1 MLTLINTNRMV
12 PPIAPIGLEYV
23 AEAVQDQGIEVEV
36 LDLCLCEDPDATLAA
51 YFPRRSPALV
61 GLSFR
66 NADDCFWPSAKW
78 FVPAL
83 ADLVQR
89 LRGLTD
95 APIAL
100 GGVGFSAFAERTVDH
115 TGADFGVHGD
125 GEGAAVALYRQ
136 LHGRQA
142 FETVDG
148 LLWRRDGQLVANQP
162 AWPEQVSLPTRR
174 RAVDNATYFTKGGQC
189 GFETKRG
196 CNRRC
201 LYCADPLS
209 KGTCVRLRPPA
220 EVADEVESLL
230 AQGIDVL
237 HTCDAEFNLPRSHA
251 LAVCEEFTRRALG
264 EKVRWYTYLAVT
276 PFDAE
281 LAGTMRRAG
290 CVGINFTGD
299 SASAAMLETYR
310 QPHRA
315 ADLENAVRLCRQH
328 GIKVMIDLMLGGP
341 GETPETVATTIDF
354 IKRIDP
360 DCAGASLGIRIY
372 PGTGM
377 VDVVSSEGPL
387 ESNPALRRKYAGPF
401 DFFQPTFY
409 ISRHLGSNPARLV
422 KELMAGD
429 ERFFEP
435 MEEQPDAAATD
446 HNYND
451 NTELADAI
459 RAGARGAYWDILHRL
474 RRA

>member
-1 MLTLINTNRMV
+1 MLTLVNTNRMV

-36 LDLCLCEDPDATLAA
+36 LDLGLCDDPEAA
-51 YFPRRSPALV
+51 LTEYFSSHTPALV

-78 FVPAL
+78 FVPTL

-100 GGVGFSAFAERTVDH
+100 GGVGFSTFAERIVGY

-125 GEGAAVALYRQ
+125 GEQATVSLYRELQ
-136 LHGRQA
+136 NGRA

-148 LLWRRDGQLVANQP
+148 LLWQRDGRIVKNRP
-162 AWPEQVSLPTRR
+162 AWSAEVSVATRR
-174 RAVDNATYFTKGGQC
+174 RVVDNITYFAHGGQV

-196 CNRRC
+196 CNRTC

-209 KGTCVRLRPPA
+209 KGACVRMRQPA

-251 LAVCEEFTRRALG
+251 LAVCEEFMRRSLG
-264 EKVRWYTYLAVT
+264 EKVRWYTYLTVT
-276 PFDAE
+276 PFDTE
-281 LAGTMRRAG
+281 LARAMRRAG
-290 CVGINFTGD
+290 CAGINFTGD

-315 ADLENAVRLCRQH
+315 ADLQKAVRLCRES

-341 GETPETVATTIDF
+341 GETPESIATTIDF
-354 IKRIDP
+354 IRKIDP

-372 PGTGM
+372 PGTDM
-377 VDVVSSEGPL
+377 VDVVQSEGPL
-387 ESNPALRRKYAGPF
+387 ETNPALRRKYTGAF

-409 ISRHLGSNPARLV
+409 ISRHLGPNPARLV
-422 KELMAGD
+422 KDLMAGD

-435 MEEQPDAAATD
+435 MEEQPDADATD

-459 RAGARGAYWDILHRL
+459 RDGARGAYWDILHRL
-474 RRA
+474 RSV